1 MADTTSAPVAGQVGS
16 ELDLDAISRETPN
29 ICRLA
34 PSRGEFHIVEQCNKV
49 GGIMAILKEIDKMPE
64 SWRDIAILRL
74 IEGRPTR
81 EVCEILHITEKACY
95 SRVSRIRK
103 YFEDLF
109 KRDNWP

>member
-1 MADTTSAPVAGQVGS
+1 
-16 ELDLDAISRETPN
+16 
-29 ICRLA
+29 
-34 PSRGEFHIVEQCNKV
+34 
-49 GGIMAILKEIDKMPE
+49 MPE